1 MDTIEHLS
9 DFKDELAL
17 VINTKLSRSSLSLRA
32 VAASIEGVTPALL
45 SKVRN
50 YKLDSIT
57 SDRLILLVGQIEL
70 LLDGKVSGFEVA
82 LNEAKKEVTVSFLG
96 SV

>member
-45 SKVRN
+45 SNIRN
-50 YKLDSIT
+50 YNLDSIT

-70 LLDGKVSGFEVA
+70 LLDGKVSGFDVT
-82 LNEAKKEVTVSFLG
+82 LNESKKEVTVSFLG